1 MQLCYKAQR
10 LDTGTAQHLSLN
22 LSLQSREPVAKEPL
36 SHSDATQWVL
46 GVLPSN
52 KIVSKMGVGRTH
64 GDCYYASSLPVPVQ
78 TLLRELACSHKS
90 VHSDFRA

>member
-10 LDTGTAQHLSLN
+10 LDTGTATDLSLR
-22 LSLQSREPVAKEPL
+22 SREPVAKEPL

-64 GDCYYASSLPVPVQ
+64 GDSFYASSLPVPVH
-78 TLLRELACSHKS
+78 TL
-90 VHSDFRA
+90 